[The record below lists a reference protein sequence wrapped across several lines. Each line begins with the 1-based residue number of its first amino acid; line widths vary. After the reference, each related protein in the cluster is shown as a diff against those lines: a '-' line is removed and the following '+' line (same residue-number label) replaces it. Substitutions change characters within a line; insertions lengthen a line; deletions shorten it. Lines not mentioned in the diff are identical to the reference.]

1 MAQSGYK
8 KQAKKEARDTFFL
21 YVFFH
26 SIWSLLS
33 FSSQKSLYGLDKAE
47 IIIVAALLY

>member
-1 MAQSGYK
+1 MAQSTYK

-26 SIWSLLS
+26 SIWS
-33 FSSQKSLYGLDKAE
+33 G
-47 IIIVAALLY
+47 IINMFED

>member
-1 MAQSGYK
+1 MAQTTYK

-26 SIWSLLS
+26 SIWTGIFNL
-33 FSSQKSLYGLDKAE
+33 FSD
-47 IIIVAALLY
+47 

>member
-26 SIWSLLS
+26 SIWSGVIGM
-33 FSSQKSLYGLDKAE
+33 FTD
-47 IIIVAALLY
+47 